1 MAHLAVTARA
11 AAWPALAAAAWLL
24 AGCST
29 LAPPGR
35 AADTVACTDL
45 FAQVDARVERAGVRD
60 ADSAELPGFAFLRI
74 NRLLASLGATAADDP
89 ARRAAWLEQL
99 AALDAD
105 GRAVEMAALDAA
117 PAARRAQLDALNGC
131 RQTLVA
137 AVARDTQAL
146 ARLRDVA
153 RVPDA
158 YRTWQRVLGLYP
170 LAALAARPGVA
181 RLQRDEMP
189 RAVDWQTPPPNSRVY
204 GLPVPAPGASAPLP
218 RDVLDLPTPDAATLA
233 ALLERHA
240 PTWIVDTAGAADVLG
255 ASGRDGDTIS
265 VDTAAPTVYSYP
277 SYTRFDGRVLL
288 QLNYVVWF
296 AERPV
301 SGPFDLL
308 GGPLDGLTWRVT
320 LDVDGHPLVFDTM
333 HNCGCYHLW
342 LPTARLQAR
351 ATAHDS
357 AEPPWIPF
365 SVDGARRLALHLA
378 AGTHY
383 VRAVGAAPAHA
394 DTTLAHRPYDD
405 LRRLPQA
412 HGRTRS
418 LFAPDGLVHESRRPE
433 RWVLWPLGVP
443 SAGAMRQRGHHATA
457 FVGTRHF
464 DDATAIE
471 RYFERASPLLDG
483 GVPERHGEAVR

>member
-1 MAHLAVTARA
+1 MAHRVVTVLPAQHAMFAIA
-11 AAWPALAAAAWLL
+11 ALLL

-29 LAPPGR
+29 LAPEAPVR
-35 AADTVACTDL
+35 TADTAACVDL
-45 FAQVDARVERAGVRD
+45 FAQADARVARAGVRD
-60 ADSAELPGFAFLRI
+60 ADSAPVPGFPFLRVD
-74 NRLLASLGATAADDP
+74 RLLADLAPSTREDP
-89 ARRAAWLEQL
+89 ARRATWLARL

-105 GRAVEMAALDAA
+105 GRATEIAALEAA
-117 PAARRAQLDALNGC
+117 PAARRAQLDALDGC
-131 RQTLVA
+131 RQTLVSA
-137 AVARDTQAL
+137 IASDARGL
-146 ARLRDVA
+146 ARLQDAA
-153 RVPDA
+153 RVPSA
-158 YRTWQRVLGLYP
+158 YRTWQRVLGAYP

-189 RAVDWQTPPPNSRVY
+189 RALESQAPPDSRVYALPPALPGPPTPPPRDA
-204 GLPVPAPGASAPLP
+204 LDIPAP
-218 RDVLDLPTPDAATLA
+218 DVATLA
-233 ALLERHA
+233 TLFDGHA
-240 PTWIVDTAGAADVLG
+240 PTWIVDTASAADLPG
-255 ASGRDGDTIS
+255 AIKREGAIVNVETT
-265 VDTAAPTVYSYP
+265 VPTVYSYA

-288 QLNYVVWF
+288 QLNYVIWF
-296 AERPV
+296 AARPRT
-301 SGPFDLL
+301 GAFDLL

-320 LDVDGHPLVFDTM
+320 LDVDGRPLIFDTM

-342 LPTARLQAR
+342 LPTARLRAR
-351 ATAHDS
+351 VRADDG

-365 SVDGARRLALHLA
+365 TVDGEQQLAVHLA

-383 VRAVGAAPAHA
+383 VRAVGAAPARV
-394 DTTLAHRPYDD
+394 DTLLLLRPYDD

-418 LFAPDGLVHESRRPE
+418 LFAPDGLVHESARPE

-471 RYFERASPLLDG
+471 RYFERSSAPG
-483 GVPERHGEAVR
+483 PQH